1 MEKQQLRFKTTYLLG
16 TLIVDQ
22 MMEHKR
28 NAIQPNGILVSI
40 LDQQRLDVM
49 DSAGWDSKVFLIH
62 RTQLELFGRFLADVN
77 DYLANNVSFART
89 ELNTPHGLDLIK
101 SLLDL
106 QALRSK
112 LEFAKDFPE
121 MEVD

>member
-1 MEKQQLRFKTTYLLG
+1 MIKQQLRLKTTYLLG

-28 NAIQPNGILVSI
+28 NATQPNQILVSI

-62 RTQLELFGRFLADVN
+62 RTQLDLFGRFLADVN
-77 DYLANNVSFART
+77 DYLANNISFART
-89 ELNTPHGLDLIK
+89 ELNTSHGVDLIK

-106 QALRSK
+106 QELRNK
-112 LEFAKDFPE
+112 LDFARDFPE
-121 MEVD
+121 SEVD